1 VGERRLPLQEAQL
14 VFAALGTLAGVERA
28 AGGEA
33 LCTVLERRG
42 EAEAAHHLEQWLATR
57 PR

>member
-1 VGERRLPLQEAQL
+1 VSERRLPLEEAQL

-33 LCTVLERRG
+33 LCTILERCG
-42 EAEAAHHLEQWLATR
+42 ETEAAHYLEQWLTTR